1 MRVVRGA
8 LPDVDADRRVTRRL
22 LDRTE
27 RTDEP
32 TLRVW
37 RPPRQLAFGRRDSAL
52 DGYER
57 AREIAADR
65 GYAPIDRSAGGSAVA
80 YTGTTVAFAIAVP
93 VESGRGWGDIESRYR
108 ETVSDLT
115 GALEAV
121 GATVTR
127 GEPDGSFCPG
137 EHSLQGTGK
146 VAGVAQRVRRES
158 ALVGGCVL
166 TSKADER
173 AVSRVLEPVY
183 ATLGLPFD
191 PNAVGSVE
199 GAGGDPDSERLVEAI
214 EAAFVG
220 DRETASISAAE
231 TLGGDCP

>member
-8 LPDVDADRRVTRRL
+8 LPDVEADRRVTQRL
-22 LDRTE
+22 LDGTE

-32 TLRVW
+32 SLRVW
-37 RPPRQLAFGRRDSAL
+37 MPPRQLAFGRRDSAL

-93 VESGRGWGDIESRYR
+93 VEGGRGWGDIESRYR
-108 ETVSDLT
+108 ETISDLVR
-115 GALEAV
+115 ALETV

-146 VAGVAQRVRRES
+146 IAGIAQRVRRES

-166 TSKADER
+166 ASEADER
-173 AVSRVLEPVY
+173 AVSRVLDPVY
-183 ATLGLPFD
+183 ATLGIPFD
-191 PNAVGSVE
+191 PSAVGSVE
-199 GAGGDPDSERLVEAI
+199 GAGGNPDSGRLVEAI

-220 DRETASISAAE
+220 DRETTPVSAGE
-231 TLGGDCP
+231 TLSDGGP